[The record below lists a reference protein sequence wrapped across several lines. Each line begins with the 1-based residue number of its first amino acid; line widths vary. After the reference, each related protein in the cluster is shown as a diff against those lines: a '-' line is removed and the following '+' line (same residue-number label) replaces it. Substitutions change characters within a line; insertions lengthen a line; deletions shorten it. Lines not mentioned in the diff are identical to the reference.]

1 MKEIYDVTDKVRKKI
16 QTNGITNVVTFGDIL
31 DVDLDKTTIFPLSH
45 IVLGSVTFGN
55 HSVTIPL
62 TVLFLDIVDVNKSLT
77 DDDIFYGNSNLQDVL
92 NTQFTAANLLQSQ
105 LRRGDLF
112 EELFQIDGNVTAD
125 PFLDNFEN
133 QLAGWSLTVN
143 IEIPNKEIDI
153 C

>member
-77 DDDIFYGNSNLQDVL
+77 DDDIFYGNSSLQDVL
-92 NTQFTAANLLQSQ
+92 NTQFTAANLLQ
-105 LRRGDLF
+105 L
-112 EELFQIDGNVTAD
+112 
-125 PFLDNFEN
+125 
-133 QLAGWSLTVN
+133 SLIHISEPTR
-143 IEIPNKEIDI
+143 PY
-153 C
+153 